1 MFLHVSKYPPNVIFR
16 NANIN
21 SQRANVTGSMNWHN
35 TQPAAYVKHTLA
47 RRMLAYYDLFF
58 AMCAVWC
65 MIIFLQCVL
74 CGGSF
79 VAMCAVWYDNFFA
92 VCAVWCMVISS
103 IVCPVLVYI
112 TCTLYRVNLECTW
125 YLMAVASHTA
135 ARSELLGTST
145 W

>member
-21 SQRANVTGSMNWHN
+21 SQRANVTGSMN
-35 TQPAAYVKHTLA
+35 LA
-47 RRMLAYYDLFF
+47 QYTTSRLCKTYLRSPDACILLL
-58 AMCAVWC
+58 
-65 MIIFLQCVL
+65 IFCNVCCV
-74 CGGSF
+74 
-79 VAMCAVWYDNFFA
+79 VYDNFFA
-92 VCAVWCMVISS
+92 VCAVWCIIRCNVCCVVYDNLFAVCVVISS

-125 YLMAVASHTA
+125 YLMAVASPTA